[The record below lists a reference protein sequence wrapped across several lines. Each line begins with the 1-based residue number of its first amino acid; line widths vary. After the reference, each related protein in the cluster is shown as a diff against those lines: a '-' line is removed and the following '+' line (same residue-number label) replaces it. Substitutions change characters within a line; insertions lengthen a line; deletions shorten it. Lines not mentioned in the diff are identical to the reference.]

1 MSSIMDELRRLQ
13 GRRTQPH
20 APLDGVVPPSEPSPP
35 PEPPAHARIVP
46 ACPKARSIPTHIV
59 AILAFALVGLVAL
72 LMLPT
77 LGGRRESAA
86 KKTAA
91 APDTVLAKAERQPP
105 AEPDAARPAET
116 SPGATPEQK
125 VSPPTAP
132 DGASG
137 ESSEEPAELAAFL
150 DPIERLP
157 EPRFELA
164 SVPAPTDAQPVE
176 ETVPADETAD
186 TAAGTLEETVTEPAR
201 VLTEAE
207 DEANKAAIRGLA
219 VHAVFGDDHGIV
231 VYSSAG
237 ELREGSHFNGM
248 DVKQVTT
255 RSVLFECGNKR
266 YRWLL
271 PGRRTATADAGP
283 T

>member
-20 APLDGVVPPSEPSPP
+20 APLDGVLPP
-35 PEPPAHARIVP
+35 PEPSPVP
-46 ACPKARSIPTHIV
+46 AQVVAARPKAQVSPARV
-59 AILAFALVGLVAL
+59 VGILAFALVGLVAL

-116 SPGATPEQK
+116 SPDAAPERK

-132 DGASG
+132 DGVSG

-150 DPIERLP
+150 NSIETLP

-164 SVPAPTDAQPVE
+164 SLPAPAGAQPVE
-176 ETVPADETAD
+176 EAALADETAD
-186 TAAGTLEETVTEPAR
+186 VPAAGTLEETVTEPAR

-207 DEANKAAIRGLA
+207 DEANRAAIRGLA

>member
-20 APLDGVVPPSEPSPP
+20 APLDGVLPP
-35 PEPPAHARIVP
+35 PEPSPVP
-46 ACPKARSIPTHIV
+46 AQVVAARPKAQVSPARV
-59 AILAFALVGLVAL
+59 VGILAFALVGLVAL

-91 APDTVLAKAERQPP
+91 APDTVLAKAERHPP
-105 AEPDAARPAET
+105 AEPDVARPAGT
-116 SPGATPEQK
+116 SPDAAPERK

-132 DGASG
+132 DGVSG

-150 DPIERLP
+150 NSIETLP

-164 SVPAPTDAQPVE
+164 SLPAPTDAQPVE

-207 DEANKAAIRGLA
+207 DEANRAAIRGLA